1 MNPSTVGVSCLSHD
15 AALAVVTGD
24 TIAFAAHAERYSRRK
39 NDPGLHPALLADA
52 AAYWGSPGELV
63 FYERPVLKR
72 GRQLRA
78 GQLGRA
84 LAPHRPSGYLNGL
97 PQLRG
102 LPVRYV
108 GHHLAHAA
116 GGYFTSPFRDAA
128 IVVADAIG
136 EWDTLTVWHARG
148 RALRRVHATRYPHSL
163 GLFYSAFTQ
172 RAGLKP
178 NEEEYI
184 FMGMAAYGEPR
195 HRRLIEEE
203 ILAGHRP
210 PHFRLRRNVHRG
222 LGDWRPALRDG
233 PDLAASVQA
242 ITEDYLDGL
251 FAWVRRTVRSPRLV
265 YSGGVAL
272 NCLFNGRLARAGYF
286 DDIWIMPN
294 PGDAGSALGAALAR
308 RRDFVQWTGPY
319 LGHDIRR
326 PVDPAA
332 VARALAEHTVV
343 GLANGRAE
351 YGPRALGNRSLLAD
365 PRGATVKERVN
376 AIKQRQRFR
385 PFAPIVL
392 EERAREFFAMP
403 CDATP
408 YMQYVVRCRDPA
420 SHPAICHVDGTSRVQ
435 TIRRSQNPV
444 VHDVIT
450 EFGRLTGC
458 PMLLNTS
465 LNIRGMPLV
474 NTWQDAL
481 DFADRYRVPVF

>member
-1 MNPSTVGVSCLSHD
+1 MSCLSHD
-15 AALAVVTGD
+15 AALAAVTGD
-24 TIAFAAHAERYSRRK
+24 TVAFAAHAERYSRRK
-39 NDPGLHPALLADA
+39 NDPALHPALLADA

-72 GRQLRA
+72 ARQLRA
-78 GQLGRA
+78 GQLRLA
-84 LAPHRPSGYLNGL
+84 LTPERTRDRLHGL
-97 PQLRG
+97 PGLRG

-116 GGYFTSPFRDAA
+116 GGYFTSPFREAA
-128 IVVADAIG
+128 VVVADAIG

-148 RALRRVHATRYPHSL
+148 RELRRIHTTRYPHSL

-195 HRRLIEEE
+195 HRRVIEQEV
-203 ILAGHRP
+203 LADQRAP
-210 PHFRLRRNVHRG
+210 RFRLRRNLHRG
-222 LGDWRPALRDG
+222 LGDWRPELRDG

-251 FAWVRRTVRSPRLV
+251 FAWVRRTVPCANLV

-272 NCLFNGRLARAGYF
+272 NCLFNGRLARTGRF

-308 RRDFVQWTGPY
+308 RREFVDWTGPY

-326 PVDPAA
+326 PLDPAA
-332 VARALAEHTVV
+332 VARALVDHTVV
-343 GLANGRAE
+343 GVANGRAE

-365 PRGATVKERVN
+365 PRGAAVKERVN
-376 AIKQRQRFR
+376 AIKRRQRFR

-392 EERAREFFAMP
+392 EERARDFFAMP

-408 YMQYVVRCRDPA
+408 YMQFVVDCRDPA
-420 SHPAICHVDGTSRVQ
+420 SYPAICHVDGTSRVQ
-435 TIRRSQNPV
+435 TVRKDQNPV
-444 VHDVIT
+444 IHAVIT
-450 EFGRLTGC
+450 EFERLTGC

-481 DFADRYRVPVF
+481 DFAERYRVPVF